1 MSREIDQ
8 LDRILDKLST
18 RIEEWDAAQSEAAEA
33 EARLKS
39 QEATAAK
46 AMMDS
51 GMSAAKAQQEVR
63 AKDAWHEMYLDVQ
76 YKNIAAQKVKMQIE
90 LGNKHF
96 EAERTRQANMRG
108 IR

>member
-1 MSREIDQ
+1 MNREIDQ
-8 LDRILDKLST
+8 LDRILDKLGT

-39 QEATAAK
+39 QEAMAAK

-63 AKDAWHEMYLDVQ
+63 AKDEWHEMYLEVQ
-76 YKNIAAQKVKMQIE
+76 YKNIVAQKVKMQIE
-90 LGNKHF
+90 LGNKYF
-96 EAERTRQANMRG
+96 EAERTRQANLRG

>member
-1 MSREIDQ
+1 MNREVDQ
-8 LDRILDKLST
+8 LDRILDKLSQ
-18 RIEEWDAAQSEAAEA
+18 RIDEWDDAQAEAAEA

-63 AKDAWHEMYLDVQ
+63 AKTEWREMYLEAQ

-90 LGNKHF
+90 LGNKYF
-96 EAERTRQANMRG
+96 EAERTRQANLRG

>member
-1 MSREIDQ
+1 MNREVDQ
-8 LDRILDKLST
+8 LDRILDKLSQ
-18 RIEEWDAAQSEAAEA
+18 RIDEWDDAQAEAAEA

-39 QEATAAK
+39 QEATTAK
-46 AMMDS
+46 AMIDS

-63 AKDAWHEMYLDVQ
+63 AKTEWREMYLEAQ

-90 LGNKHF
+90 LGNKYF
-96 EAERTRQANMRG
+96 EAERTRQANLRG